1 MSAFPHQF
9 PVELAAVTRLD
20 GPVGSELRRVESDFE
35 ALRADY
41 TAHGSVDASTIEMLR
56 AGLDRL
62 DTQGKLLAVAEGLME
77 HAGIIRRL
85 VEELA
90 NDQQPGAIERIE
102 RHMRFQKEQIEMLLE
117 GPSA

>member
-9 PVELAAVTRLD
+9 RAELAAVTRLD

-35 ALRADY
+35 ALRAEY
-41 TAHGSVDASTIEMLR
+41 TTHGAVDASTIDMIR

-62 DTQGKLLAVAEGLME
+62 DTQGKLLAVAEGLAE

-90 NDQQPGAIERIE
+90 NDQQPGALDRVA
-102 RHMRFQKEQIEMLLE
+102 RHMRFQKEQIEMLLDD
-117 GPSA
+117 PAA